1 MNENFNSA
9 FYKKILDQINSNIY
23 VTDVE
28 TDEIVY
34 MNDYMKNTFQ
44 VSNTEGKK
52 CWQIL
57 QSGMNKRCEFCKIK
71 QLQESNSQKIC
82 VWYEKNTIT
91 EKTYLNHDTLELWDN
106 KLYHIQNSIDVTE
119 QLQLSV
125 EATIDELTGIFNRNA
140 GKKRIEELLTAEY
153 LNEDFVVVLYDM
165 NGLKWVNDTYGHLEG
180 DRLLIFVAQNI
191 KKRLK
196 EPNFIFRLSGDE
208 FIIVFLDTTV
218 KGVEVWMDNILL
230 TLNQERIKEN
240 IDSDTSFSY
249 GIANIHVDENLTV
262 SDVLSIADS
271 QMYIQKRDY
280 HILMNKK
287 RLTNSQPKYNSIPLF
302 EYNRDHLFE
311 SLSETI
317 DDYLFVGNLKTSKF
331 MYSRQMMIDF
341 RLPNQILDN
350 AAAFWGEKIHPDDK
364 AGFLRS
370 NQEIADGRAE
380 QHTIYYRAKDAS
392 NRWIPLL
399 CKGKMIRDKNGN
411 PDLFAGTIRNLDKN
425 REQAS
430 LEPNSLDTYLDTSY
444 YIYEKNQSN
453 KNNFLFQKSFYFVN
467 IFDQQNDLKTKTD
480 LLDFVNKNIPG
491 GILAVQAHSGFP
503 LYCFN
508 QAILEYT
515 QYSYEELCQITNGKF
530 SNIIYEKDRQ
540 FVEREIFQQLERN
553 DIYEIRYRIVCHGG
567 HLLWVY
573 ERGKYVIDEHG
584 QKLILSFFVDI
595 SHEMNNE
602 QELRF
607 INENSL
613 DGVFKAALI
622 EHFPILYANDG
633 YYRIHGYT
641 KKQFHHDLN
650 DCAENLIYESDKARI
665 RAQITD
671 LIKNNQSQAILEYR
685 IKKRDN
691 SIAWIHISASFTSLL
706 DQTIIMIGMV
716 MDITKRKKLEDKLYR
731 SQQLFK
737 VAQTKTGLNIW
748 EFDIQNKQVIGNPD
762 SAVIRSYQN
771 LTANIPESIIA
782 QGLIHP
788 QSINELK
795 NLYQHLEKGAAPLS
809 ATIRVK
815 QKDAKDKY
823 LWEKITYT
831 IVQHIDEK
839 PAWAIGIS
847 EDVTEQKEIETR
859 IYKEESLRKVLN
871 EDIILNIRLNFSR
884 DFIEDIS
891 LHSNE
896 QYEKQ
901 LSDYTYDDIYKY
913 LLQTIAN
920 EDDQKKFEKKYSKN
934 QINDYIRT
942 FTDIPTFEFR
952 QKYLN
957 GMILW
962 VSLNM
967 KTTISPQNND
977 VILFIYT
984 KNIDIQKRRELALQN
999 KAEIDEMSSLYNEST
1014 SQLMIETLLKKEYD
1028 PKKVNAF
1035 LLLDIDNFKQINH
1048 SGNFLFGDQIIR
1060 QMGQMI
1066 KKSISSSCIAA
1077 RINGDTFSIFYH
1089 NAESKKV
1096 IYQAA
1101 LQLQKKLSS
1110 IYHFQDIETQ
1120 LTLTGGLIYLF
1131 SENMSYS
1138 QIHQC
1143 ALHALDT
1150 AKRRGKNQILSYQ
1163 EIEKVEFNFKIEMI
1177 INPNDFTIL
1186 SMSPTGQIIFNCIF
1200 PVKKPIKCYELL
1212 HNRKSP
1218 CPFCS
1223 QQIDFEQ
1230 TNMRECF
1237 VSKIDKLMYVKEQLS
1252 HYEGDTVRKIE
1263 MQDIPFNLAY
1273 ENQDSDLQQFL
1284 EISWKNIDKNIQ
1296 RENAFDNI
1304 LRQLGTF
1311 FNAQNVLLF
1320 HQSDNQ
1326 QKFSLTSKWNYNN
1339 QISNIKNTHFS
1350 KEHFEN
1356 IVSAVAPQKYFVILD
1371 KNHFCYKN
1379 ITELYFEKDVPLPLL
1394 FIGIYNKNK
1403 LVSCLLVETVK
1414 QHINASKSIEVIAD
1428 VICKITT
1435 IYNLQTKYTYALTH
1449 DQKTGLSNY
1458 DSYIKTIRNINTDIY
1473 STFGMIEITI
1483 INLKKYNQRYGIVQ
1497 GDEILQFIAQTIT
1510 KFFDKKSCYR
1520 ISNAHF
1526 IVLCPDITYENFIHI
1541 YDTFY
1546 QELIEFYDQWIICEK
1561 VWEKN
1566 SLVLET
1572 MQEQLEE
1579 KTRHA
1584 VNKKI
1589 HSKLAKSDQSIAKI
1603 LERLNTAFVNGKFL
1617 TFLQPKA
1624 HTKTNQIC
1632 GAEALIRYND
1642 PQKGIIPPGRFLPEI
1657 ERAGL
1662 IRHIDLFIL
1671 KDVCRILSNWL
1682 KTTWKPFPI
1691 SINYSRATILEPGIL
1706 EETNKIVE
1714 SYNIPKE
1721 LIEIEVTESIGS
1733 IDSASLKNIVNQ
1745 FLAEGYKIALDDFGA
1760 EYSNIYI
1767 LYSLHLSSLKLDRKI
1782 VSDIYHD
1789 HRAKLVI
1796 KNIINTCQQL
1806 DITCVAEGVETK
1818 EQLKVLKDL
1827 SCDVIQGYYL
1837 NKPLSEDDFKKIS
1850 GITNPH

>member
-1 MNENFNSA
+1 
-9 FYKKILDQINSNIY
+9 
-23 VTDVE
+23 
-28 TDEIVY
+28 
-34 MNDYMKNTFQ
+34 
-44 VSNTEGKK
+44 
-52 CWQIL
+52 
-57 QSGMNKRCEFCKIK
+57 
-71 QLQESNSQKIC
+71 
-82 VWYEKNTIT
+82 
-91 EKTYLNHDTLELWDN
+91 
-106 KLYHIQNSIDVTE
+106 
-119 QLQLSV
+119 
-125 EATIDELTGIFNRNA
+125 
-140 GKKRIEELLTAEY
+140 
-153 LNEDFVVVLYDM
+153 
-165 NGLKWVNDTYGHLEG
+165 
-180 DRLLIFVAQNI
+180 
-191 KKRLK
+191 
-196 EPNFIFRLSGDE
+196 
-208 FIIVFLDTTV
+208 
-218 KGVEVWMDNILL
+218 
-230 TLNQERIKEN
+230 
-240 IDSDTSFSY
+240 
-249 GIANIHVDENLTV
+249 
-262 SDVLSIADS
+262 
-271 QMYIQKRDY
+271 
-280 HILMNKK
+280 
-287 RLTNSQPKYNSIPLF
+287 
-302 EYNRDHLFE
+302 
-311 SLSETI
+311 
-317 DDYLFVGNLKTSKF
+317 
-331 MYSRQMMIDF
+331 
-341 RLPNQILDN
+341 
-350 AAAFWGEKIHPDDK
+350 
-364 AGFLRS
+364 
-370 NQEIADGRAE
+370 
-380 QHTIYYRAKDAS
+380 
-392 NRWIPLL
+392 
-399 CKGKMIRDKNGN
+399 
-411 PDLFAGTIRNLDKN
+411 
-425 REQAS
+425 
-430 LEPNSLDTYLDTSY
+430 
-444 YIYEKNQSN
+444 
-453 KNNFLFQKSFYFVN
+453 
-467 IFDQQNDLKTKTD
+467 
-480 LLDFVNKNIPG
+480 
-491 GILAVQAHSGFP
+491 
-503 LYCFN
+503 
-508 QAILEYT
+508 
-515 QYSYEELCQITNGKF
+515 
-530 SNIIYEKDRQ
+530 
-540 FVEREIFQQLERN
+540 
-553 DIYEIRYRIVCHGG
+553 
-567 HLLWVY
+567 
-573 ERGKYVIDEHG
+573 
-584 QKLILSFFVDI
+584 
-595 SHEMNNE
+595 
-602 QELRF
+602 
-607 INENSL
+607 
-613 DGVFKAALI
+613 
-622 EHFPILYANDG
+622 
-633 YYRIHGYT
+633 
-641 KKQFHHDLN
+641 
-650 DCAENLIYESDKARI
+650 
-665 RAQITD
+665 
-671 LIKNNQSQAILEYR
+671 
-685 IKKRDN
+685 
-691 SIAWIHISASFTSLL
+691 
-706 DQTIIMIGMV
+706 
-716 MDITKRKKLEDKLYR
+716 
-731 SQQLFK
+731 
-737 VAQTKTGLNIW
+737 
-748 EFDIQNKQVIGNPD
+748 
-762 SAVIRSYQN
+762 
-771 LTANIPESIIA
+771 
-782 QGLIHP
+782 
-788 QSINELK
+788 
-795 NLYQHLEKGAAPLS
+795 
-809 ATIRVK
+809 
-815 QKDAKDKY
+815 
-823 LWEKITYT
+823 
-831 IVQHIDEK
+831 
-839 PAWAIGIS
+839 
-847 EDVTEQKEIETR
+847 
-859 IYKEESLRKVLN
+859 
-871 EDIILNIRLNFSR
+871 
-884 DFIEDIS
+884 
-891 LHSNE
+891 
-896 QYEKQ
+896 
-901 LSDYTYDDIYKY
+901 
-913 LLQTIAN
+913 
-920 EDDQKKFEKKYSKN
+920 
-934 QINDYIRT
+934 
-942 FTDIPTFEFR
+942 
-952 QKYLN
+952 
-957 GMILW
+957 
-962 VSLNM
+962 
-967 KTTISPQNND
+967 
-977 VILFIYT
+977 
-984 KNIDIQKRRELALQN
+984 
-999 KAEIDEMSSLYNEST
+999 MSSLYNEST
-1014 SQLMIETLLKKEYD
+1014 SQLMIETLLKKEYN

-1120 LTLTGGLIYLF
+1120 LTLTGDLIYLF

-1212 HNRKSP
+1212 HSRKSP

-1326 QKFSLTSKWNYNN
+1326 QKYSLTSKWNYNN

-1642 PQKGIIPPGRFLPEI
+1642 PQKGIIPLGRFLPEI

-1796 KNIINTCQQL
+1796 KNIINTC
-1806 DITCVAEGVETK
+1806 
-1818 EQLKVLKDL
+1818 
-1827 SCDVIQGYYL
+1827 
-1837 NKPLSEDDFKKIS
+1837 
-1850 GITNPH
+1850 